1 MVDLLGFQG
10 RTRVNEKYCTN
21 KHYWIIVQLKCR
33 RRIATEVGT
42 GVAYMHHKLMTFLLL
57 AVLAGCAQPQLE
69 QPKANGAY
77 LVIEGGAAWAVLV
90 RDGKRIE
97 EAGRVLDVVKLPG
110 QESSIAASYVIET
123 PNCGRLQWLTERG
136 GEGEVTRLAHG
147 AGEALERPGCS
158 IASDLS
164 RAWTALDYSG

>member
-1 MVDLLGFQG
+1 
-10 RTRVNEKYCTN
+10 
-21 KHYWIIVQLKCR
+21 
-33 RRIATEVGT
+33 
-42 GVAYMHHKLMTFLLL
+42 MHHKLMTFLLL
-57 AVLAGCAQPQLE
+57 AMLAGCAQPQLE

-90 RDGKRIE
+90 RDGKRVE
-97 EAGRVLDVVKLPG
+97 EVGRVLDVVKLPG

>member
-1 MVDLLGFQG
+1 M
-10 RTRVNEKYCTN
+10 
-21 KHYWIIVQLKCR
+21 
-33 RRIATEVGT
+33 
-42 GVAYMHHKLMTFLLL
+42 
-57 AVLAGCAQPQLE
+57 
-69 QPKANGAY
+69 
-77 LVIEGGAAWAVLV
+77 
-90 RDGKRIE
+90 
-97 EAGRVLDVVKLPG
+97 LDVVKLPG

>member
-1 MVDLLGFQG
+1 
-10 RTRVNEKYCTN
+10 
-21 KHYWIIVQLKCR
+21 
-33 RRIATEVGT
+33 
-42 GVAYMHHKLMTFLLL
+42 MHHKLMTFLLL
-57 AVLAGCAQPQLE
+57 AMLAGCAQPQLE

-77 LVIEGGAAWAVLV
+77 RVIEGGAAWAVLV
-90 RDGKRIE
+90 RDGKRVE

-110 QESSIAASYVIET
+110 QESSIAASNVIET